1 MGDISFSNNATS
13 LLNTTITAVSLTIEL
28 QAGFGARFPSIGGA
42 EYFIVALED
51 NAGNYEVVK
60 VTGYQSADVLQIA
73 SVADRGFDNTTAQAF
88 TQNITRVELR
98 ATAIVFDEFLQ
109 QNGGTMTGGI
119 NMAQNVITD
128 AFIAGGN
135 TRMTAGQIVAVPIRG
150 LLNTATNEIAV
161 PIDGTS
167 RATVGGAEILANTDD
182 LIPLLDTAGVI
193 DFSSAT
199 ASVLIGTNTGAYLEI
214 GSNAGTEY
222 GRQSHDDTDYNWVF
236 LGTGLLNIT
245 GLTTGILL
253 GTGISLDMNENE
265 ILRSVFIDFS
275 LKMQTVSASTTTN
288 IDYELGSYIILDMD
302 QNITDLNI
310 DNVPA
315 SGLATVRM
323 KVTQKTG
330 APWTISNY
338 PANEKWARGVIPTLS
353 TLVNEIDF
361 IDMWTDDGGTTWYGA
376 FDEDWK

>member
-28 QAGFGARFPSIGGA
+28 EAGFGARFPSIGGN
-42 EYFIVALED
+42 EYFVVALED

-60 VTGYQSADVLQIA
+60 ITGYQSADVLQVA
-73 SVADRGFDNTTAQAF
+73 SIADRGFDNTTARGF

-98 ATAIVFDEFLQ
+98 ATAIVFNEFLQ
-109 QNGGTMTGGI
+109 LNGDTMTGDI
-119 NMAQNVITD
+119 NMASNTITD
-128 AFIAGGN
+128 AYISGGN
-135 TRMTAGQIVAVPIRG
+135 TRMTAGQIVGVPIRG
-150 LLNTATNEIAV
+150 LLDTATNEIAV
-161 PIDGTS
+161 PPDGVS

-193 DFSSAT
+193 DLSSAT

-214 GSNAGTEY
+214 GSNNGAEY

-265 ILRSVFIDFS
+265 ILRPVFNDFS
-275 LKMQTVSASTTTN
+275 LKMQTVSASTTTD

-302 QNITDLNI
+302 QDITDLNI

-315 SGLATVRM
+315 SGLATVRI

-338 PANEKWARGVIPTLS
+338 PANEKWARGVVPTLS